1 MGCVGRLDFASVVL
15 AIGEQEQDLGTN
27 PHLAIGVGAIC
38 SVLEFLDAERERV
51 ANCRAI
57 FVLLRSAQLTQ
68 RINDHVVIECEW
80 HDCVS
85 ECRKGDDAEQIVL
98 AATQAIAARDEIL
111 RDNFERSESFN
122 ILAADFEIM
131 RAHRT

>member
-1 MGCVGRLDFASVVL
+1 M
-15 AIGEQEQDLGTN
+15 
-27 PHLAIGVGAIC
+27 
-38 SVLEFLDAERERV
+38 
-51 ANCRAI
+51 
-57 FVLLRSAQLTQ
+57 
-68 RINDHVVIECEW
+68 IECEW